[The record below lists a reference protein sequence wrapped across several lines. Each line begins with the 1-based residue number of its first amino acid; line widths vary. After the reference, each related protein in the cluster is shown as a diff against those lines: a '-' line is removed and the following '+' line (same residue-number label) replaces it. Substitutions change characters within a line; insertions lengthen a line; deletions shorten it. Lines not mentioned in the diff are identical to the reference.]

1 VGRLTGIDT
10 MLLDLDGTLYVGSQ
24 VVPGTP
30 EAVRWLRA
38 QGLTVCWPAAGPGRA
53 SGPPVWSPIPS
64 YRATYDELA
73 ADIGGGHAVAAATVL
88 VRSGKGGRPSQAP
101 EAEPD
106 AKVDSIADLPGL
118 LQG

>member
-1 VGRLTGIDT
+1 VAAR
-10 MLLDLDGTLYVGSQ
+10 
-24 VVPGTP
+24 PGP
-30 EAVRWLRA
+30 HGVLASCR
-38 QGLTVCWPAAGPGRA
+38 AGPGERA
-53 SGPPVWSPIPS
+53 THVWSPIPS